1 MNRTTYFVSWAFFVN
16 VFASC
21 QAGEFPPRAMA
32 EASAS
37 GQMDRTHIGQDLAPP
52 FYVSASRLVVRDSP
66 SAGSKIRG
74 YLPTNSTVSV
84 KSWTNDWCEVTGQFT
99 GSSDLQFGY
108 VACSYLAKRKLRLEE
123 LKKQGTDA
131 TLTGKERLDLLQKEF
146 WISPSPDTLLR
157 YGDAL
162 DKEHPQ
168 PEAIDLPP
176 KKTRRQEFEAMKN
189 FMRAGWSPAVF
200 EYQPIDTKLEP
211 ATHRLLPLP
220 QVKQSLFGATPPH
233 LVLAPYIGK
242 KWLGYANLDT
252 VFMADTRQLVR
263 EVLSRQSVKLV
274 RVTSISGPLAGH
286 YGGFSASWDVG
297 GLSLKFGP
305 PGVPVAAIP
314 ANGTNY
320 RNSIVGVSTEDIQFD
335 AECDQIGE
343 TITLEK
349 PISKADAARG
359 TLAFI
364 ANPEEVGVTSVKLIA
379 RKTKALSEMDALE
392 WHRTIAGDDTH
403 FENGYPFT
411 GYRAFTEVFDLNDD
425 AIPDIAFSG
434 FEGSPDSNHLATGPE
449 IDREFIVFL
458 NMGGMWVRHSSFS
471 PLQCAS

>member
-1 MNRTTYFVSWAFFVN
+1 MN

-37 GQMDRTHIGQDLAPP
+37 DQMERTHIGQDLAPP

-66 SAGSKIRG
+66 SAGSRIRG
-74 YLPTNSTVSV
+74 YLPTNATVSV
-84 KSWTNDWCEVTGQFT
+84 KSWANDWCEVTGQLT
-99 GSSDLQFGY
+99 GSSDLQSGY

-146 WISPSPDTLLR
+146 WISPSPGTLLR
-157 YGDAL
+157 YGNAL

-168 PEAIDLPP
+168 PEEIDLPP
-176 KKTRRQEFEAMKN
+176 KKARRQEFEAMKN

-200 EYQPIDTKLEP
+200 EYQYQPIDTKLEP
-211 ATHRLLPLP
+211 ATHQLLPLP

-233 LVLAPYIGK
+233 LLLAPYIGK

-252 VFMADTRQLVR
+252 VFMANTGPLIQ
-263 EVLSRQSVKLV
+263 EVLFRQRVKLV

-305 PGVPVAAIP
+305 PGLPVAAIP
-314 ANGTNY
+314 AEGASDK
-320 RNSIVGVSTEDIQFD
+320 NSIVGVSTEGVQFD

-343 TITLEK
+343 TFTLEK
-349 PISKADAARG
+349 PVSKADAARG
-359 TLAFI
+359 LLAFI
-364 ANPEEVGVTSVKLIA
+364 THPEEVGITSVKRLA
-379 RKTKALSEMDALE
+379 RETRALSEKDALQ
-392 WHRTIAGDDTH
+392 WHRTIAGQDIPLETED
-403 FENGYPFT
+403 PLA

-425 AIPDIAFSG
+425 AIPDIAFAG
-434 FEGSPDSNHLATGPE
+434 LEGPPDSNFLSTGPE
-449 IDREFIVFL
+449 IDRVFVAFL
-458 NMGGMWVRHSSFS
+458 NMGGTWVRYSSFS
-471 PLQCAS
+471 PMRCVS